1 MGRLWEF
8 LRNEQNR
15 LVLGW
20 LGGGLVV
27 AATGAWAA
35 FIYFY
40 PLSKSPDSPRKPDAT
55 VEEKSPPGK
64 IEANCGSVVVGRD
77 VIGGTITTAGPT
89 NADCAAKRK

>member
-35 FIYFY
+35 FIYFF
-40 PLSKSPDSPRKPDAT
+40 PAHKSPESSPVQSPAT
-55 VEEKSPPGK
+55 VRAS
-64 IEANCGSVVVGRD
+64 CGGIA
-77 VIGGTITTAGPT
+77 IGGNVSGTTITAGSQT
-89 NADCAAKRK
+89 NAECATKSK

>member
-1 MGRLWEF
+1 MARLWEF

-20 LGGGLVV
+20 IGGGLVV

-40 PLSKSPDSPRKPDAT
+40 PLHKPPEPPAAPAKAET
-55 VEEKSPPGK
+55 RPSNVEAS
-64 IEANCGSVVVGRD
+64 CGGIAIGGNVS
-77 VIGGTITTAGPT
+77 GGTITAGSPR
-89 NADCAAKRK
+89 ASDCATKSK

>member
-35 FIYFY
+35 FIYFH
-40 PLSKSPDSPRKPDAT
+40 PLTKSPAPPHPNVDASDTAKPP
-55 VEEKSPPGK
+55 S
-64 IEANCGSVVVGRD
+64 IHANCGSVVIGGNVS
-77 VIGGTITTAGPT
+77 GGTITTGGPS
-89 NADCAAKRK
+89 NADCSTKGK

>member
-40 PLSKSPDSPRKPDAT
+40 PLNKSPAPPDDKANVP
-55 VEEKSPPGK
+55 VEAKSPSVS
-64 IEANCGSVVVGRD
+64 ANCGSI
-77 VIGGTITTAGPT
+77 VIGGNVSGTTITTSGPNNT
-89 NADCAAKRK
+89 NCATKSK